1 MSDRTVPNVAHTLV
15 TAHIVG
21 MSAQHAVQTTEP
33 KVLTEWGLEFTNP
46 AGNRARITFGMS
58 AADRRDAFRN
68 VRMASADQNPV
79 VVCRSWEC
87 TSDWVAAVAGED

>member
-1 MSDRTVPNVAHTLV
+1 MVDAPAAAHM
-15 TAHIVG
+15 VG
-21 MSAQHAVQTTEP
+21 MNAQHTANRSKP

-58 AADRRDAFRN
+58 AADRRDAVRN

-87 TSDWVAAVAGED
+87 TSDWVASDASED